1 MKTQRSIHNRS
12 RGFTL
17 VEMILA
23 IGVAA
28 IVLIVI
34 NSVFFSA
41 LHLRQATTDAVDA
54 ATPIDLALTTMRR
67 DLQGTV
73 PPRPNGILSGD
84 FKVGDVT
91 TIGVSEPVAVE
102 MFTTTGAIDDKE
114 PWGDVQRVT
123 YELKDPVNHDTP
135 GKDLIR
141 GVTRNLLTEQTP
153 TVDEQWMM
161 SGVDTITVECYDG
174 TEWLPTWDTS
184 DTSTTNTNL
193 PSAIR
198 VKIQMAGNNSSV
210 LDPIEILV
218 PLDSQTRTNRT
229 GS

>member
-1 MKTQRSIHNRS
+1 MKIRHTQHRARA
-12 RGFTL
+12 FTL

-41 LHLRQATTDAVDA
+41 LHLRQATTDAVEA
-54 ATPIDLALTTMRR
+54 ATPVDLALTTMRR

-84 FKVGDVT
+84 FRVGDVT

-102 MFTTTGAIDDKE
+102 MYTTTGALDDKE

-123 YELKDPVNHDTP
+123 YELKDPVNRDTP

-161 SGVDTITVECYDG
+161 SGVNSITVECYDG

-184 DTSTTNTNL
+184 DTSAANTNL

>member
-1 MKTQRSIHNRS
+1 MKIERYIHHRA

-23 IGVAA
+23 VGVAA

-34 NSVFFSA
+34 NAVFFSA
-41 LHLRQATTDAVDA
+41 LHLRQATTDMVEA
-54 ATPIDLALTTMRR
+54 ATPVDLALTTMRR
-67 DLQGTV
+67 DLQGAV

-84 FKVGDVT
+84 FRVGNIT
-91 TIGVSEPVAVE
+91 TIGVSEPVAIEV
-102 MFTTTGAIDDKE
+102 FTTTGALDDKN

-123 YELKDPVNHDTP
+123 YELKDPVNRELP

-141 GVTRNLLTEQTP
+141 GVTRNLLTEETP

-161 SGVDTITVECYDG
+161 SGVDSITVECYDG
-174 TEWLPTWDTS
+174 TQWLPEWDTT
-184 DTSTTNTNL
+184 DTSSVNTNL

-198 VKIQMAGNNSSV
+198 VKIQMAGDNSSA
-210 LDPIEILV
+210 LAPIEMLV

-229 GS
+229 S

>member
-1 MKTQRSIHNRS
+1 MKTQPSIHDRA

-54 ATPIDLALTTMRR
+54 ATPVDLALNTMRR
-67 DLQGTV
+67 DLQGAV

-84 FKVGDVT
+84 FRVGDVT

-123 YELKDPVNHDTP
+123 YELKDPVNRDTP

-153 TVDEQWMM
+153 TVDEQYMM
-161 SGVDTITVECYDG
+161 SGVGSITVECYDG
-174 TEWLPTWDTS
+174 TAWLPNWDTS
-184 DTSTTNTNL
+184 DVSSANTNL
-193 PSAIR
+193 PVAVR
-198 VKIQMAGNNSSV
+198 VKIQMAGNNN
-210 LDPIEILV
+210 LLEPIEMLV
-218 PLDSQTRTNRT
+218 PFDSQTRTNRT